1 MNLQEGLYVRTTNG
15 RIAKIE
21 SIIGDYIFLD
31 INHNIHNKNK
41 IRSVS
46 KDLIDLVEYMDLLE
60 IKNPIK
66 IYGKDEEI
74 SLCNPVRCGGFTVF
88 EDGTRC
94 IILNLNYLVD
104 VKDLKI
110 KSILTSE
117 QFYIEKYK
125 VGE

>member
-1 MNLQEGLYVRTTNG
+1 MNLQEGLYVRTANG

-31 INHNIHNKNK
+31 INHNIHDKSK
-41 IRSVS
+41 IKSVS
-46 KDLIDLVEYMDLLE
+46 KDLIDLVEFMDLLE
-60 IKNPIK
+60 IENPIK
-66 IYGKDEEI
+66 VYGKDEEI
-74 SLCNPVRCGGFTVF
+74 SLADPVRCGGFTVF